1 MRSDETWPSSADEI
15 ALHGAAIE
23 DELLDIVPPHFLIGK
38 NHISDQEADPV
49 VSGFWIGGEKNVV
62 GPHRQPMLSRP
73 VQPENVFHALNN
85 VPVQKFRSLCG
96 LIRPT
101 PFRPAPG
108 GVKG

>member
-1 MRSDETWPSSADEI
+1 MRSDETWSSSAHEI

-38 NHISDQEADPV
+38 NHVCDQEAGPV

-62 GPHRQPMLSRP
+62 GPHRQPILSRP
-73 VQPENVFHALNN
+73 VQPENVFHALNAI
-85 VPVQKFRSLCG
+85 PHQTFPSLCS
-96 LIRPT
+96 LILPS